1 MSFFD
6 RKGAFYN
13 GNESDNDEDFY
24 ENNGRQQ
31 LPAGFVNS
39 CYKLVTPILLQK
51 LMNDFSVCKHQKH
64 CSRTLL
70 LAEELIHNLGN

>member
-6 RKGAFYN
+6 SKGAFYN

-31 LPAGFVNS
+31 WPAGFVNS

-70 LAEELIHNLGN
+70 LAEELIDNLGN